1 VIAYR
6 REVADV
12 PVITR
17 PTPGERGRAIHRFR
31 VTAAGKTW
39 SEPQERCS
47 IGSHPSND
55 LVIDD
60 PTVSRFHCE
69 LTIAGS
75 RVRIRDLNSRNGTS
89 IGELGVTDGL
99 VPGGTTLVL
108 GNSTVRVD
116 VDDGVAEVETAEQ
129 FGGLVGTSA
138 VMREV
143 FSQLAKIA
151 LSDATVLV
159 EGETGTG
166 KEGIAK
172 AVHDAGARAKGPFV
186 VLDCGAIPAPLLEAE
201 LFGHEAGAFTGAT
214 ERRIGVFERA
224 SGGTLFLDE
233 IGELPLELQPK
244 LLRALESREIRR
256 VGGHTSIACDL
267 RIVAATNR
275 DLRAEVNAATFR
287 ADLYYRIAVVK
298 LLLPPLRERVG
309 DMPLLVDYLL
319 RDIGATSAIHA
330 ELTHASFI
338 ALLAAA
344 PWPGN
349 VRELRNHLEQC
360 VVFGERR
367 PPSSPTTP
375 HPADRLDP
383 ALPYEVARRQA
394 LDAFERDYVTQALA
408 RHDGSVAAAA
418 RAAGVNRTYFHR
430 LLSRHGVR

>member
-6 REVADV
+6 RVVADV
-12 PVITR
+12 PVTTR
-17 PTPGERGRAIHRFR
+17 PTPGERGRAIRRFR
-31 VTAAGKTW
+31 VTATGKSW
-39 SEPQERCS
+39 DEPKERCS

-69 LTIAGS
+69 LAIAGS
-75 RVRIRDLNSRNGTS
+75 RVRVRDLDSRNGTA
-89 IGELGVTDGL
+89 IGELGITDAL
-99 VPGGTTLVL
+99 VPAGTTLVL

-116 VDDGVAEVETAEQ
+116 VDPGVAEIESAEQ

-138 VMREV
+138 AMREV

-172 AVHDAGARAKGPFV
+172 AVHDAGSRAKGPFV

-214 ERRIGVFERA
+214 DRRIGVFEQA

-256 VGGHTSIACDL
+256 VGGRASIACDL

-275 DLRAEVNAATFR
+275 DLRAEVNGGSFR
-287 ADLYYRIAVVK
+287 ADLYYRLAVIK
-298 LLLPPLRERVG
+298 LLLPPLRDRAG
-309 DMPLLVDYLL
+309 DMPLLVDHLL
-319 RDIGATSAIHA
+319 RDIGAAASIAA
-330 ELTHASFI
+330 ELSHPSFV

-367 PPSSPTTP
+367 APSSPSTP
-375 HPADRLDP
+375 HPAERVDP
-383 ALPYEVARRQA
+383 TLPYEVARRQA

-408 RHDGSVAAAA
+408 RHAGNVAAAA

-430 LLSRHGVR
+430 LLSRHDVR